1 MRRYRRPP
9 PGGPLSSSPYSSL
22 SGQAGVVSRIQYP
35 GREQN
40 QRPAHNSR
48 DRFYGMRIDLSR
60 YLPLSRTNSLFAMEA
75 VAPLFVAYE
84 ALVFLDPWQAAELSR
99 ADPFAASFLLALG
112 PHALGIGYLLAAFLS
127 YTSKTLEE
135 ERKNAA
141 PRPFFVFV
149 AALEGA
155 LPAIVIAVAAYFLLP
170 LWGAFLPPEETTF
183 VGVPLALASGLSEE
197 LIFRFFL
204 QGGLAL
210 ILREVVSM
218 NADRARNIA
227 LLLAALGVAAAH
239 HLGPAGAPFV
249 FQEFLFRFL
258 VPGLLF
264 GYLYQLRGLAF
275 VAYFHSAYQL
285 VWIALPGLENL
296 LRG

>member
-1 MRRYRRPP
+1 
-9 PGGPLSSSPYSSL
+9 
-22 SGQAGVVSRIQYP
+22 
-35 GREQN
+35 
-40 QRPAHNSR
+40 
-48 DRFYGMRIDLSR
+48 MRIDLSR

-75 VAPLFVAYE
+75 VAPLFLAYE
-84 ALVFLDPWQAAELSR
+84 AMVFLDPWQAAELSR

-112 PHALGIGYLLAAFLS
+112 PHALGVAYLLAAFLS

-149 AALEGA
+149 VALEGA

-249 FQEFLFRFL
+249 LQEFLFRFL

-285 VWIALPGLENL
+285 AWIALPGLENL